1 MKNPYWDLEMK
12 EGSELFEKIID
23 KLKQELL
30 GEFDIKYTMR
40 AWSAKKY
47 KRVVLWKD

>member
-1 MKNPYWDLEMK
+1 MYFIKICKNFNK
-12 EGSELFEKIID
+12 TIFEKITD

-30 GEFDIKYTMR
+30 GEFDIKYTTR

-47 KRVVLWKD
+47 KRVILWID